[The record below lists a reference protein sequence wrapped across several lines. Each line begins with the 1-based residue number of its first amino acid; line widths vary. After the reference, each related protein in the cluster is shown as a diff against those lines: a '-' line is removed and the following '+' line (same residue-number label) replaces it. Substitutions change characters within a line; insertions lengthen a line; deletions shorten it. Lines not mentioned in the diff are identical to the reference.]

1 MFNIKRILFL
11 CTGNSCRSQ
20 MADGIINHDFA
31 GQVEA
36 FSAGTE
42 PGGLNQKA
50 IEVMA
55 ELGID
60 ISTNSSDHIDQYH
73 GQTFDYVITLCGDAN
88 DKCPLFVGG
97 AERIHIGFD
106 DPPKATGTEEEVM
119 NVYRRVRDEIRE
131 QLGAYFRQKL
141 KV

>member
-1 MFNIKRILFL
+1 MPVVF
-11 CTGNSCRSQ
+11 
-20 MADGIINHDFA
+20 
-31 GQVEA
+31 
-36 FSAGTE
+36 
-42 PGGLNQKA
+42 
-50 IEVMA
+50 
-55 ELGID
+55 
-60 ISTNSSDHIDQYH
+60 
-73 GQTFDYVITLCGDAN
+73 
-88 DKCPLFVGG
+88 GG